1 MPTDSRVTAQRQ
13 VVAAA
18 LLFSTGGAA
27 VKAISLTSW
36 QIAGFRSGIALV
48 AILVM
53 LPSSRRLWS
62 WRTVAVGCA
71 YAGALMSY
79 VLANRLT
86 TAANTIFLFSTAP
99 LYILFLGPWILKE
112 PIRRR
117 DLVLMATLA
126 VGLGLIFSGVEG
138 PLETATD
145 PLRGNLVAALGGV
158 FWALVV
164 VGLRWMSREGTGHAE
179 SAAAAVAAGNLIAFL
194 FCLPAAL
201 PVAGAGAA
209 DWLLLTYL
217 GVVQIGVAYVW
228 LTRGLRRLGAL
239 EASLLILV
247 EPVLNPVWTY
257 WVHGEVPGRWALL
270 GGVVI
275 LTAIAANA
283 LAGSRGRRGSRGRD
297 GAPDPG
303 SPAA

>member
-1 MPTDSRVTAQRQ
+1 MPKDSRVVAQWQ

-53 LPSSRRLWS
+53 LPSSRRLWT

-71 YAGALMSY
+71 YAGAVMSY

-138 PLETATD
+138 PLETASD

-158 FWALVV
+158 
-164 VGLRWMSREGTGHAE
+164 
-179 SAAAAVAAGNLIAFL
+179 
-194 FCLPAAL
+194 
-201 PVAGAGAA
+201 
-209 DWLLLTYL
+209 
-217 GVVQIGVAYVW
+217 
-228 LTRGLRRLGAL
+228 
-239 EASLLILV
+239 
-247 EPVLNPVWTY
+247 
-257 WVHGEVPGRWALL
+257 
-270 GGVVI
+270 
-275 LTAIAANA
+275 
-283 LAGSRGRRGSRGRD
+283 
-297 GAPDPG
+297 
-303 SPAA
+303 